1 MKKVMFLGSFLA
13 LSLAF
18 SPAWADS
25 YRNNGGSEANA
36 TALQQTNVNV
46 VTPTPQINNSSS
58 SNTTVGVGI
67 NNSPSNSVGINNS
80 PSNSVGINNSPTNN
94 NQSSVSGSGNSLSFS
109 QGGSSKS
116 SSSVSD
122 SGNSVLIL
130 DQSQNGIEY
139 QNRQHIGTPG
149 VGSAPAAQMFD
160 AWEQGSWNVS
170 PITAGAFEQGFSK
183 EKIEFV
189 KLQERFFVK
198 GDPSSKIVLRGTL
211 YSQADKKSYY
221 LAPSGKKVGTMSMV
235 MPEDKTV
242 DDALLYAA
250 SVGMA
255 NGADQIEVIQY
266 GGRKMPTVEGYSV
279 GFGSGASGLMGDGEK
294 IAVGGG
300 GGTNFSKS
308 SIVKE
313 EQPWLS
319 VAFWK
324 NGDAPKQAI
333 KVAPLKEEP
342 PVNKL
347 DKKKAIN

>member
-1 MKKVMFLGSFLA
+1 MKKMSILAVSLFL
-13 LSLAF
+13 LSLGQVAQGA
-18 SPAWADS
+18 SSAV
-25 YRNNGGSEANA
+25 A
-36 TALQQTNVNV
+36 TQETTVNV
-46 VTPTPQINNSSS
+46 TTPAPQINNTSS
-58 SNTTVGVGI
+58 SNTQVGVGI
-67 NNSPSNSVGINNS
+67 TNS

-94 NQSSVSGSGNSLSFS
+94 NQSGVSNSGNSGSFS
-109 QGGSSKS
+109 QGGAAQA
-116 SSSVSD
+116 SVD
-122 SGNSVLIL
+122 KSGNSTLIL
-130 DQSQNGIEY
+130 DQSQKNEY

-149 VGSAPAAQMFD
+149 VAAAPAAQMFD

-170 PITAGAFEQGFSK
+170 PITAGAFEQGLSK

-198 GDPSSKIVLRGTL
+198 GDPATKIVLRGTL
-211 YSQADKKSYY
+211 FSQADKKSYY
-221 LAPSGKKVGTMSMV
+221 IPPSGKKVGTMSMV
-235 MPEDKTV
+235 MPDDRTV

-250 SVGMA
+250 AVGMA
-255 NGADQIEVIQY
+255 NGADQVEVIQY

-279 GFGSGASGLMGDGEK
+279 GFGSGASGLMGNTEA
-294 IAVGGG
+294 IAVAAG

-308 SIVKE
+308 SVVKE

-324 NGDAPKQAI
+324 NGYDSKQSI

-342 PVNKL
+342 ETKKL

>member
-1 MKKVMFLGSFLA
+1 M
-13 LSLAF
+13 
-18 SPAWADS
+18 
-25 YRNNGGSEANA
+25 
-36 TALQQTNVNV
+36 
-46 VTPTPQINNSSS
+46 
-58 SNTTVGVGI
+58 
-67 NNSPSNSVGINNS
+67 
-80 PSNSVGINNSPTNN
+80 
-94 NQSSVSGSGNSLSFS
+94 
-109 QGGSSKS
+109 
-116 SSSVSD
+116 
-122 SGNSVLIL
+122 
-130 DQSQNGIEY
+130 
-139 QNRQHIGTPG
+139 
-149 VGSAPAAQMFD
+149 
-160 AWEQGSWNVS
+160 
-170 PITAGAFEQGFSK
+170 
-183 EKIEFV
+183 

-324 NGDAPKQAI
+324 NGDSPKQAI